1 MNPLTSL
8 AGHPC
13 RRGFPFLI
21 PLFFFFSVSVLTAIE
36 VNAHPDVYEALPPDT
51 IVAQYGLGDLTGDPA
66 RELAVL
72 FTAGGETRL
81 AIFTAQKGRW
91 ALLIE
96 SPAPRLGF
104 EAGTPHCLEM
114 VDANLDGR
122 DEILTHSLSLRD
134 NSMITRIVKLEKA
147 DGTSPSL
154 RVLLEDVISPPGY
167 PLFGIEKGMPS
178 VTFLKMPQ
186 EDGGAGYRRVYCWKG
201 DRFERCIEETWKEQ
215 LR

>member
-13 RRGFPFLI
+13 PRGFPFLI
-21 PLFFFFSVSVLTAIE
+21 PLFFFLSVTVITAIE
-36 VNAHPDVYEALPPDT
+36 VNAHPDVYKALPPDIT
-51 IVAQYGLGDLTGDPA
+51 VVQYGLGDLAGDSVK
-66 RELAVL
+66 ELAVL
-72 FTAGGETRL
+72 FTAGDETRL
-81 AIFTAQKGRW
+81 AVFTAQKGRW

-96 SPAPRLGF
+96 GPAPRLGF
-104 EAGTPHCLEM
+104 EAGTPRCLEM

-134 NSMITRIVKLEKA
+134 NSMITRIVKLEKP
-147 DGTSPSL
+147 DGSPPSL
-154 RVLLEDVISPPGY
+154 RVLLEDMISPPGY
-167 PLFGIEKGMPS
+167 PLFGTEEGMAS

-201 DRFERCIEETWKEQ
+201 DRFERCIEETWKGQ
-215 LR
+215 